1 MLSQKSVM
9 LGILLLTIACI
20 EAFGLY
26 LLKVYY
32 DVKYVNFN
40 RTDHF
45 QFLPQISLPY
55 ITWVCYGLCTLLLV
69 KTYEY
74 TSMGRAEVYWDALSC
89 IIVPLVS
96 TIAFKEQLGY
106 QGWGGIFLVI
116 IGALILSNTNSK

>member
-1 MLSQKSVM
+1 MLSQKNAM

-55 ITWVCYGLCTLLLV
+55 ITWVCYGLCTFLLA

-74 TSMGRAEVYWDALSC
+74 TSMGKSEVYWDALSA